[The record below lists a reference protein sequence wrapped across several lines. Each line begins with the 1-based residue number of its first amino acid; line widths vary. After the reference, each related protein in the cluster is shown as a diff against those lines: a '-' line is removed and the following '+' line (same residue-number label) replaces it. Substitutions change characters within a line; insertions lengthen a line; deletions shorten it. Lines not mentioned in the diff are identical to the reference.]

1 MNGPQASGASPV
13 LPRFGEIAADAMRY
27 WEPRRVLYNLVL
39 TGVVLAHFIAAWP
52 ASRALLAWNTL
63 FELIFLGVLANVC
76 YCAAYAV
83 DLFAQY
89 SALRAV
95 WARRRWVVLAVGI
108 IFAAVIAH
116 FFSMGVFSGPGA
128 D

>member
-1 MNGPQASGASPV
+1 MNGPRPSGVSPV
-13 LPRFGEIAADAMRY
+13 LPRFGDIAADAMRY
-27 WEPRRVLYNLVL
+27 WEPRRVLYNVVL
-39 TGVVLAHFIAAWP
+39 TGVVLAHFITAWP

-95 WARRRWVVLAVGI
+95 WARRRWVLLAVGI
-108 IFAAVIAH
+108 AFAAVITH
-116 FFSMGVFSGPGA
+116 FFSLNMFSGPGA
-128 D
+128 E

>member
-1 MNGPQASGASPV
+1 M

-39 TGVVLAHFIAAWP
+39 TGVVLAHFITAWP
-52 ASRALLAWNTL
+52 GSRVLLAWNTL

-95 WARRRWVVLAVGI
+95 WVRRRWVLLAVGI
-108 IFAAVIAH
+108 TFALVYPHATVMRASAFELQRSPLH
-116 FFSMGVFSGPGA
+116 G
-128 D
+128 

>member
-1 MNGPQASGASPV
+1 MNGPQPSDASPV

-27 WEPRRVLYNLVL
+27 WEPRRVFYNLVL
-39 TGVVLAHFIAAWP
+39 TGVVLAHFITAWP

-63 FELIFLGVLANVC
+63 FQLIFLGVLANVC

-83 DLFAQY
+83 DLFVQY
-89 SALRAV
+89 SALRPD
-95 WARRRWVVLAVGI
+95 WARWRWVVLAVGI
-108 IFAAVIAH
+108 IFAAVIVH